1 MWKRNNIYHTGEEE
15 REGEVVEEGEGGGGG
30 EWEEEEV
37 VEGREGREG
46 GMVKREVLE

>member
-1 MWKRNNIYHTGEEE
+1 M
-15 REGEVVEEGEGGGGG
+15 VEEGEGGGGG

-46 GMVKREVLE
+46 GMVKRSPGIAKYMYIYTHILFISKM